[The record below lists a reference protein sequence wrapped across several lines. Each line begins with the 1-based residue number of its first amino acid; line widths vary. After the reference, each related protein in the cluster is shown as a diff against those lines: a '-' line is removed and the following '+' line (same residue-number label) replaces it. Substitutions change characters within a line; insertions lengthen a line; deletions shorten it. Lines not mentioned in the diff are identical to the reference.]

1 MKNVFEKE
9 LQVYTTVILANGEL
23 PEGEIPLRFLKQA
36 KQIICCDGAVEK
48 LLQLGFEP
56 TFIVGDGDSISEKYI
71 EKYKSNLFIDKCT
84 DYNDLQKSLKYCKS
98 NNCDNIAVLG
108 ACGLREDH
116 YLANLSIL
124 DMYSDTMNLLMVGN
138 KGTYS
143 FISAKRD
150 FDSFPGQ
157 AVSVFCLNAEASF
170 TFTGLRYPVH
180 DRKFN
185 YLWEGSLNV
194 AIGDSFSIDIEG
206 GKGIVY
212 RCYQ

>member
-1 MKNVFEKE
+1 MNNVFEKE
-9 LQVYTTVILANGEL
+9 LQVYSTVILANGEL

-36 KQIICCDGAVEK
+36 ERIICCDGAVEK

-56 TFIVGDGDSISEKYI
+56 MVIVGDGDSISEKNI
-71 EKYKSNLFIDKCT
+71 EKYKNSLLIDDST
-84 DYNDLQKSLKYCKS
+84 DYNDLQKSLKYCQS
-98 NNCDNIAVLG
+98 NKYNKIAVLG

-124 DMYSDTMNLLMVGN
+124 DMYSETMDLLMVGN
-138 KGTYS
+138 KGIYS
-143 FISAKRD
+143 FISARRD

-157 AVSVFCLNAEASF
+157 AVSVFCLNAQASF